1 MGLLTWILVGLV
13 AGFIAEL
20 ILGGGTG
27 LGVRGIVITTLL
39 GIAGALVG
47 GFISVRLGEGTVTG
61 FNVRSLV
68 IAVLGAIAVIVV
80 FRAISS
86 RNGGRRNGLI

>member
-13 AGFIAEL
+13 AGLIAEL
-20 ILGGGTG
+20 LLGGGVG
-27 LGVRGIVITTLL
+27 LGLQGIVITTLL

-47 GFISVRLGEGTVTG
+47 GFISVKLGEGTVTG

-68 IAVLGAIAVIVV
+68 IAVLGAILVIVV
-80 FRAISS
+80 YRAVSS
-86 RNGGRRNGLI
+86 RQGGSRRGLL